1 MNIILLKH
9 RLSGYGSVLVLSI
22 ASLLCIPSC
31 QSLDFPDP
39 NAPTFESASVQA
51 LVTGLESG
59 MRLGIS
65 NYIYGTSAAGREA
78 YNLDGLSD
86 PRWIVEYIAGRLDP
100 NGPFVAPFWGPRYR
114 VMVAAQKLLDR
125 AKSLPANSVERN
137 RIEGFANTVIGH
149 QLMAVASVFQRL
161 TIQIPAPD
169 NPREVNLVAPSEG
182 YAEAARRLDAGF
194 AALQNAGTTFSG
206 GPNGFT
212 LSRGYTGFNTPA
224 TFARFNRA
232 LRARLAAWQGDYATV
247 LSALQQSF
255 IVADTAQMRLGCYL
269 VFGTGPGDL
278 ANTVYEPP
286 MAATIRFWVHPSFER
301 DCENPTQD
309 RRFLNNVAPTR
320 PTFSIDGL
328 TATRP
333 FAVFKSN
340 VDPIPIIRNEE
351 LLLLRAEA
359 NIRGASPNIDAARND
374 LNIIRRAAGVPE
386 YTSTTFT
393 ASNALD
399 RLLYERRYSLFGE
412 GHRWIDMRR
421 FNRLSQLPIDRPGD
435 VIPQFYPVP
444 TTDGGGTN

>member
-1 MNIILLKH
+1 MNFQSFKHRFVGLGSAAILGFAAIIL
-9 RLSGYGSVLVLSI
+9 
-22 ASLLCIPSC
+22 PSC

-39 NAPTFESASVQA
+39 NAPTFESASVQS
-51 LVTGLESG
+51 LVTGVEGG
-59 MRLGIS
+59 MRGGIA
-65 NYIYGTSAAGREA
+65 NYVYGTSAAGREA

-100 NGPFVAPFWGPRYR
+100 NGPFVTPLWTPRYR
-114 VMVAAQKLLDR
+114 AIVAAQKLIDR
-125 AKSLPANSVERN
+125 AKTLPANSAERN

-149 QLMAVASVFQRL
+149 QLMAVSSVFQRV

-169 NPREVNLVAPSEG
+169 NPREVTLVAPTEG

-194 AALQNAGTTFSG
+194 TALQNAGATFTG
-206 GPNGFT
+206 GATGFA

-232 LRARLAAWQGDYATV
+232 LRARLAVWQGDYAAAQT
-247 LSALQQSF
+247 ALQQSF
-255 IVADTAQMRLGCYL
+255 IVADSAQMRLGCYL
-269 VFGTGPGDL
+269 VFGTGPGDVT
-278 ANTVYEPP
+278 NTVFEPP
-286 MAATIRFWVHPSFER
+286 TAPTIRFWIHPTFER

-309 RRFLNNVAPTR
+309 TRFLNNVAATR

-340 VDPIPIIRNEE
+340 VDPIPLIRNEE

-374 LNIIRRAAGVPE
+374 LNIIRRAAGVPQ
-386 YTSTTFT
+386 YTTTTFT
-393 ASNALD
+393 AANALD

-412 GHRWIDMRR
+412 GQRWIDMRR
-421 FNRLSQLPIDRPGD
+421 FNRLGQLPIDRMGD

-444 TTDGGGTN
+444 LTDGGGTN